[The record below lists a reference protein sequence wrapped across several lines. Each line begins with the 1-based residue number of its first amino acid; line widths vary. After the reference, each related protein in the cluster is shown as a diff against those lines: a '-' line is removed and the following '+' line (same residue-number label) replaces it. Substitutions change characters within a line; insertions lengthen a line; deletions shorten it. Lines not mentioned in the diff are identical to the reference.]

1 MTMSSISDVEKELQ
15 RLPEGTCIVVPGGVC
30 FDQMTALLD
39 IHKKQQENEDIKAEV
54 EESKA
59 KLENLKKRKDELE
72 EEIGGYMSLDAY
84 TEQLC
89 KEDEAYRTTERMQRE
104 REEELQKREEVK
116 RLREEYVRLQDKKAE
131 LHRQVERDA
140 VYQKYMERAV
150 KMTKF
155 KDVPQLI
162 SNFERLLRFEELHQ
176 RDAESAQKV
185 EENKRTVAAL
195 KDQHNLVWLQRN
207 NEMYPLPAELAKE
220 RSKSVT
226 WERRWAHIKQTAA
239 KKTLLMGQIKMAA
252 FNLYDMR
259 SGAEDGEKA
268 VDMCDTETQ
277 LEEVQKFFQDSE
289 DFLRQ
294 HQPAEQRLLLGAPL
308 YWSGGPKQLPALPV
322 D

>member
-1 MTMSSISDVEKELQ
+1 MSFFRSLPKAHDHRRGQRSTGKQRALPSGSAASSSLQ
-15 RLPEGTCIVVPGGVC
+15 RLHYRCCCNRPPVDLKGFLKTSHS
-30 FDQMTALLD
+30 DT
-39 IHKKQQENEDIKAEV
+39 
-54 EESKA
+54 

-259 SGAEDGEKA
+259 SGAEDGEEA

-277 LEEVQKFFQDSE
+277 LEEVQN
-289 DFLRQ
+289 L
-294 HQPAEQRLLLGAPL
+294 PVLLGPPSTGPGAPSSYPPCL
-308 YWSGGPKQLPALPV
+308 LTSR
-322 D
+322 